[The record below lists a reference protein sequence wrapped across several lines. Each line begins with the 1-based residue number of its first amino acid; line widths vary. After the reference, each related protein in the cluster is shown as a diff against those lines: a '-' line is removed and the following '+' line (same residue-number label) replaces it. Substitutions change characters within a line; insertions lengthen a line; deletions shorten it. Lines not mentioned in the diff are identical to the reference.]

1 MNFPRKFVALIQA
14 YEINAAPFDSH
25 QFYRTIH

>member
-14 YEINAAPFDSH
+14 YEINASLIDSN
-25 QFYRTIH
+25 QFYRFIE